1 MTADNIKEAAMY
13 FFATY
18 GYEGTSLSQI
28 AKEAGIKKQS
38 IYSHF
43 KGKDDLFLHILN
55 NTLDQEI
62 RDLNNNIK
70 ELHNKPLKTILYQ
83 VLENLMERYEHNEN
97 VKFWLRVSFY
107 PPAHL
112 YEEVNTA
119 IYEYDLEER
128 KVFQPLFIKAMEN
141 KMLKKRDPEQ
151 AVIAFISL
159 LNAITVE
166 LVYGGINR
174 AKEVVDPS
182 WEVFWDGISLTGKGE
197 G

>member
-1 MTADNIKEAAMY
+1 LTADNIKKAAMY
-13 FFATY
+13 YFAAY

-28 AKEAGIKKQS
+28 AKKAGIKKQS

-43 KGKDDLFLHILN
+43 QGKDELFLHILN

-62 RDLNNNIK
+62 HDLNKNIK
-70 ELHNKPLKTILYQ
+70 ELHKKPLKTILYHILQ
-83 VLENLMERYEHNEN
+83 NLMERYEHNEY

-112 YEEVNTA
+112 YDEVNTA
-119 IYEYDLEER
+119 IYQYDMEER
-128 KVFQPLFIKAMEN
+128 KVFLPIFTQAKEDN
-141 KMLKKRDPEQ
+141 VLKHRDPAH

-166 LVYGGINR
+166 LVYGGIDR
-174 AKEVVDPS
+174 ANEVVGPS
-182 WEVFWDGISLTGKGE
+182 WEVFWDGISLEAKGE